1 MNHPTPD
8 YLLSELRALPPDA
21 ATRFGFFGLLRWL
34 SANHTHLPAVGD
46 ALRPQDEMVRLGQKP
61 SMTFAPREIADVHV
75 RDDARLGV
83 RVFGLGML
91 GPNGAM
97 PLQFSDF
104 VRERTESRQDSTLA
118 DFLDIFH
125 HRYLS
130 QLYRAWAVGQS
141 TAGLDRAEDEH
152 FSSYIEALGKTPA
165 SHASPLPAHSRM
177 SAAAHLVRE
186 ARNPEGLAGT
196 LSRFFDTQV
205 TIEEYLPRW
214 IDIAPEDLSQLGQAG
229 MSGTLGEG
237 AFTGE
242 KILDCQHN
250 FRIVIGPLSLDGYL
264 SFVPGGDNL
273 PKLIEWVRAFVG
285 YEYCWE
291 VQIMVS
297 ADAVPPARMGDGQRL
312 GWSTW
317 LGQAQPNKAVTGL
330 IFEPESAMQ
339 LNSRESA

>member
-1 MNHPTPD
+1 
-8 YLLSELRALPPDA
+8 
-21 ATRFGFFGLLRWL
+21 
-34 SANHTHLPAVGD
+34 
-46 ALRPQDEMVRLGQKP
+46 MV
-61 SMTFAPREIADVHV
+61 FAPREIADIQM

-83 RVFGLGML
+83 RLYGLGML

-104 VRERTESRQDSTLA
+104 VRERAEARQDNTLA

-141 TAGLDRAEDEH
+141 AAGLDRAGDER
-152 FSSYIEALGKTPA
+152 FSDYIQALGKVPA
-165 SHASPLPAHSRM
+165 SHAWPLPAHSRM

-186 ARNPEGLAGT
+186 ARNPEGLAST
-196 LSRFFDTQV
+196 LSRFFETQV

-214 IDIAPEDLSQLGQAG
+214 IDIDPADYTQLGQAG
-229 MSGTLGEG
+229 MAGTLGEG
-237 AFTGE
+237 AFAGE
-242 KILDCQHN
+242 KVLDCQHN

-264 SFVPGGDNL
+264 SFMPGGENL

-285 YEYCWE
+285 FEYCWE

-297 ADAVPPARMGDGQRL
+297 ANAVPPARMGGEQRL

-317 LGQAQPNKAVTGL
+317 LGQADPNTPVTGL

-339 LNSRESA
+339 RHLSESA